1 MAATRTNPAAD
12 KKIRQTIQ
20 AIAGASDLYAHAH
33 GTGAAAATPVSPAEA
48 LVAAHHV
55 KNMLAED
62 VFYPAHA
69 QRTESPGYKAIH
81 QQMVKVEDRPCLAC
95 GVRQS
100 TLGVAAANPFG
111 AKALET
117 HHHIIEWALA
127 NAIDLAK
134 FNTHVIA
141 GLRRRNPADPKY
153 ANDLTQQ
160 QMLDW
165 IDHDRDN
172 LWVLCDIHH
181 RHKFVGIH
189 AVTFPI
195 WGPQDLLIKGFGP
208 QMADTL
214 AATPPTP

>member
-1 MAATRTNPAAD
+1 MTNEAAD
-12 KKIRQTIQ
+12 KKIRKTIE
-20 AIAGASDLYAHAH
+20 AIAGANDLYAHAH
-33 GTGAAAATPVSPAEA
+33 GTGAAAASPASPAEA

-55 KNMLAED
+55 KNMLSES
-62 VFYPAHA
+62 VFYPAHKK
-69 QRTESPGYKAIH
+69 RSESAGYTAIH
-81 QQMVKVEDRPCLAC
+81 RQMVKVEDRPCLAC

-100 TLGVAAANPFG
+100 TLHDPASNPFG

-134 FNTHVIA
+134 FNSHVIA

-153 ANDLTQQ
+153 ATDLSQQ

-172 LWVLCDIHH
+172 LWVLCDVHH
-181 RHKFVGIH
+181 RHKYVGIH
-189 AVTFPI
+189 AITFPI
-195 WGPQDLLIKGFGP
+195 WGPQDLLVPNFGP
-208 QMADTL
+208 RMADEM
-214 AATPPTP
+214 AATPAEPGG